1 MNDNKERRLEVTA
14 RDVFDVLIKRWLIIA
29 LCGLVVGSAFL
40 LYTKTMVSKQYDSST
55 TIFVLSK
62 QNDDRVSSTDIQ
74 ISTHLT
80 NDYARIIKSRDVAEQ
95 VIERLDLQGMS
106 PNSILGKV
114 SVVTEEDTRIVTIVV
129 RDTDPAMAQ
138 KLADAIREVSAKKIV
153 DVMKVEMVNV
163 VDTASLPTSPS
174 SPNTRNNMIL
184 GIALGFL
191 LSGAIILIKHYSDD
205 TIKDT
210 EDVEGYLNL
219 NVLATIP
226 TNEPNVKKKRGWRK

>member
-14 RDVFDVLIKRWLIIA
+14 RDVFDILIKRWLIIL

-40 LYTKTMVSKQYDSST
+40 LYTKTMVDKQYESST

-62 QNDDRVSSTDIQ
+62 QNEDKLASSDIQ

-80 NDYARIIKSRDVAEQ
+80 NDYARIIKSRDVAEK
-95 VIERLDLQGMS
+95 VIERLDLEGMT
-106 PNSILGKV
+106 PNAILGKV

-129 RDTDPAMAQ
+129 QDTDPAMAQ
-138 KLADAIREVSAKKIV
+138 KLADAVREVSREKIV

-174 SPNTRNNMIL
+174 SPNTRNNVIL
-184 GIALGFL
+184 GVALGFL
-191 LSGAIILIKHYSDD
+191 LSGAVILIKHYSDD

-210 EDVEGYLNL
+210 EDVETYLSL

>member
-95 VIERLDLQGMS
+95 VIERLDLQDMT
-106 PNSILGKV
+106 PNAILGKV

-210 EDVEGYLNL
+210 EDVESYLNL